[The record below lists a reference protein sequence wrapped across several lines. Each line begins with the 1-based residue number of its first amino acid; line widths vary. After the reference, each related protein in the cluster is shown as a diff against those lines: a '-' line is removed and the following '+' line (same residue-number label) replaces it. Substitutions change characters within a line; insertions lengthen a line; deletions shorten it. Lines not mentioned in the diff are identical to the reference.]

1 MKKAENKEYLIIN
14 TENRY
19 YLYPFYIFDK
29 ITGEVITANKSE
41 MENYIKKAIDKS
53 GKDIGLL
60 CIKGG
65 LI

>member
-1 MKKAENKEYLIIN
+1 MKTAENEKYLIID

-29 ITGEVITANKSE
+29 ISGDVIITNKA
-41 MENYIKKAIDKS
+41 ENESFFYNPTDKIE
-53 GKDIGLL
+53 KEIGLIS
-60 CIKGG
+60 IKGG